1 MAEDDEVVDMDDLKE
16 GEEPISDSA
25 DTEDDI
31 VDDEI
36 SPEEDPEDSIVSDE

>member
-1 MAEDDEVVDMDDLKE
+1 MTENTDDEVVDMDDLAD
-16 GEEPISDSA
+16 EESISDSA

-36 SPEEDPEDSIVSDE
+36 PSEED